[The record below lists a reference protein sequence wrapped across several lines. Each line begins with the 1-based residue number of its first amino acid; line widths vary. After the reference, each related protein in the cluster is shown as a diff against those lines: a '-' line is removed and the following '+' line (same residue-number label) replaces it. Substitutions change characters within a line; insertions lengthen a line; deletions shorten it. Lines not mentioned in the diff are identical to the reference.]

1 MNTDKTSDGFSRWT
15 HDVKVAYWAGGGM
28 AVVMGIGAFTLG
40 SFGGNESRVMVEAIL
55 PSTRFLCS
63 ATMTAAAA
71 ILALM
76 LTVLGLTTGADDVK
90 LSTLF
95 YKRIKQIAFYDMI
108 VLCYAISFLVLQ
120 CIPVTKSEEIPA
132 WWYSSVYYG
141 MLAASA
147 ILGGGMIA
155 VVSMLYAAI
164 SSLIDVFG
172 LEHGEHS
179 ILARDETG
187 NDEQQESDS

>member
-1 MNTDKTSDGFSRWT
+1 
-15 HDVKVAYWAGGGM
+15 M
-28 AVVMGIGAFTLG
+28 AVILGIGAFTLG
-40 SFGGNESRVMVEAIL
+40 SFGGNESRVMVESIL
-55 PSTRFLCS
+55 PTTRFLCS
-63 ATMTAAAA
+63 ATMTASAA

-76 LTVLGLTTGADDVK
+76 LTVLGLTTGSDVK
-90 LSTLF
+90 LNTMF
-95 YKRIKQIAFYDMI
+95 YERIKQIAFYDMI

-120 CIPVTKSEEIPA
+120 CIPVTKSEEIPG
-132 WWYSSVYYG
+132 WWYPSVYYG
-141 MLAASA
+141 MLAVSA

-179 ILARDETG
+179 ILASDAPDG
-187 NDEQQESDS
+187 EQEKKTDD

>member
-1 MNTDKTSDGFSRWT
+1 MGTDKTSDGFSRWT
-15 HDVKVAYWAGGGM
+15 HDVKVACWAGGGM
-28 AVVMGIGAFTLG
+28 AFIMGIGAFTLG
-40 SFGGNESRVMVEAIL
+40 SFGGNESREMVEAIL
-55 PSTRFLCS
+55 PTTRFLCS
-63 ATMTAAAA
+63 AIMTASAG

-76 LTVLGLTTGADDVK
+76 LTVLGLTTGSEVK
-90 LSTLF
+90 LNTLF
-95 YKRIKQIAFYDMI
+95 YERIKQIAFYDMI

-132 WWYSSVYYG
+132 WWYPSVYYG
-141 MLAASA
+141 MLAVAA
-147 ILGGGMIA
+147 VLGGGMIA

-179 ILARDETG
+179 ILASETPDGDEPEKS
-187 NDEQQESDS
+187 N

>member
-1 MNTDKTSDGFSRWT
+1 
-15 HDVKVAYWAGGGM
+15 M
-28 AVVMGIGAFTLG
+28 AVVMGVGAFALG
-40 SFGGNESRVMVEAIL
+40 SFGGSESRQMVEAIL

-63 ATMTAAAA
+63 ATMTASAA

-76 LTVLGLTTGADDVK
+76 LTVLGLTTGSDVK
-90 LSTLF
+90 LNALF

-120 CIPVTKSEEIPA
+120 CIPIAESEEIPA
-132 WWYSSVYYG
+132 WWYPSVYYG
-141 MLAASA
+141 ILAVSA

-179 ILARDETG
+179 ILASDVVDSDEG
-187 NDEQQESDS
+187 ELKG